1 MLFNPAHRRIVIHLH
16 IDYCTLVEIL
26 HVQESRQFT
35 TNLASVSLKDQ
46 IEIMVEQKDRGMY

>member
-1 MLFNPAHRRIVIHLH
+1 MKVLSNRMLFDPAHRRIVIHLH

-35 TNLASVSLKDQ
+35 LQSIIKSVHKVAP
-46 IEIMVEQKDRGMY
+46 E